1 MPKEKTS
8 SLNPKGIG
16 SNLCEAICLSA
27 QLLKQ
32 VRTGISLTAALAQVP
47 ADHRSAVQ
55 SLTFDA
61 LRFKPKILQALQAFL
76 HKSPDIEVEDLL
88 VIAVATLFAE
98 SGNHYAPHTLVNE
111 VVKAADKNL
120 QTRHAKGMLNAV
132 LRRIIENPAALNIS
146 VQDAQY
152 PSWWVKYLKKSYP
165 VNFSEVL
172 ETNLMPAKMFLRV
185 NPRKT
190 TVEHYLE
197 KLREAEIDTLEIPME
212 WQQLAPNAVALAHS
226 LPVKKLPG
234 FDEGLVSV
242 QDLGAQIA
250 VHLVAPST
258 DQRILDAC
266 AAPGGKASQMLEL
279 ADISLDVLEI
289 SEERMERVQES
300 LDRLNLHANL
310 IIGDA
315 AKPNAWFGGEL
326 YDSILADV
334 PCSATGII
342 RRHPDI
348 LYLRKAEDIGKLQKM
363 QREIVSQL
371 WTLLKPGGRLIFVT
385 CSILPQEGEDQ
396 YAWFSKNLENAV
408 ALPSLGQ
415 LLPSKWHDGFYY
427 GVLQKL

>member
-1 MPKEKTS
+1 MSKEKTH
-8 SLNPKGIG
+8 SLTPKGIG
-16 SNLCEAICLSA
+16 SNLCDAICLSA
-27 QLLKQ
+27 QLLKH

-55 SLTFDA
+55 SLTFEA

-165 VNFSEVL
+165 VNFSEIL

-190 TVEHYLE
+190 TVAHYLE

-212 WQQLAPNAVALAHS
+212 WQQLAPNAVALASS

-250 VHLVAPST
+250 AHLVAPST
-258 DQRILDAC
+258 AQRILDAC

-315 AKPNAWFGGEL
+315 AKPNAWFRGEL

-348 LYLRKAEDIGKLQKM
+348 LYLRKAEDIGQLQKM

-371 WTLLKPGGRLIFVT
+371 WALLKPGGRLIFVT